1 MDRLSVHTCTCYPL
15 HCRIIEVEP
24 SVNVKGGHSGE
35 IVQVYHNQIIGIRKV
50 DTELENERELSPR
63 RG

>member
-1 MDRLSVHTCTCYPL
+1 MKSVTCYPL

-24 SVNVKGGHSGE
+24 SVNVKGSGE
-35 IVQVYHNQIIGIRKV
+35 IVQVYHNQIIGIRKM
-50 DTELENERELSPR
+50 DNELENERELSPR